1 MVTGEPPVCFMLPM
15 SAPFKWLTMCVL
27 PLIWLVR
34 LQHRP
39 ASLCTVSAYTVI
51 LNGDIIL
58 SLFSTC
64 VVVPSA
70 IPDQVTVVVLENSSV
85 TFQCQASGIP
95 SPTISWYRNG
105 AMLSPSTDPR
115 ISLGAPTQ
123 QLQITGV
130 YRVTR
135 NITINST
142 ATTDAGVY
150 SCVGVNQYGNGS
162 NIFIVTVQC
171 KS

>member
-1 MVTGEPPVCFMLPM
+1 MF
-15 SAPFKWLTMCVL
+15 
-27 PLIWLVR
+27 
-34 LQHRP
+34 
-39 ASLCTVSAYTVI
+39 
-51 LNGDIIL
+51 
-58 SLFSTC
+58 LFSAR

-70 IPDQVTVVVLENSSV
+70 IPDQVTIVALENSPV

-115 ISLGAPTQ
+115 ISLGVPTQ

-142 ATTDAGVY
+142 ATSDAGVY

-162 NIFIVTVQC
+162 NVFTVTVQR
-171 KS
+171 KL